1 MARFTTGILVLL
13 NSRTAIRF
21 TYMKEMVLKRIRLL
35 IADDHRVLLDGLV
48 SLLKTES
55 NFEIVGAAENGEQ
68 VIELLSKLS
77 VDICLLDISMPK
89 PDGMELTKWI
99 QQNRPQV
106 KIIILTTHDEEEIIA
121 EMVQLG
127 IAGYLL
133 KSCTRHELVEGIN
146 RVIKGNFFLSEA
158 VSNRIIDSYKGQK
171 KAAPEE
177 PATFTE
183 REKEIVQLLA
193 KEYTNEKIAE
203 ALHISYRTVET
214 HRKNMMLKTKA
225 RNLAGL
231 LRFASGQGLIRL

>member
-1 MARFTTGILVLL
+1 
-13 NSRTAIRF
+13 
-21 TYMKEMVLKRIRLL
+21 MVLKRVRLL

-48 SLLKTES
+48 SLLKTEP
-55 NFEIVGAAENGEQ
+55 NFDIAATAENGEQ
-68 VIELLSKLS
+68 VIELLSKLL

-89 PDGMELTKWI
+89 PDGMELTRWI

-121 EMVQLG
+121 EMIQLG

-146 RVIKGNFFLSEA
+146 RVMNGNFFLSEA
-158 VSNRIIDSYKGQK
+158 VSNRIIHSYKGQSQK

-193 KEYTNEKIAE
+193 REYTNEKIAE

-231 LRFASGQGLIRL
+231 LRFASNQGLIRL

>member
-1 MARFTTGILVLL
+1 
-13 NSRTAIRF
+13 
-21 TYMKEMVLKRIRLL
+21 MKEMVLKRIRLL

-48 SLLKTES
+48 SLLKTEP
-55 NFEIVGAAENGEQ
+55 NFDIAATAENGEQ

-77 VDICLLDISMPK
+77 VDVCLLDISMPK
-89 PDGMELTKWI
+89 PDGMELTRWI

-121 EMVQLG
+121 EMIQLG

-146 RVIKGNFFLSEA
+146 RVMNGNFFLSEA
-158 VSNRIIDSYKGQK
+158 VSNRIIDSYKGQSQK

-193 KEYTNEKIAE
+193 REYTNEKIAE

-231 LRFASGQGLIRL
+231 LRFASNQGLIRL

>member
-1 MARFTTGILVLL
+1 
-13 NSRTAIRF
+13 
-21 TYMKEMVLKRIRLL
+21 MKAVASKKIQLL

-48 SLLKTES
+48 SLLKTEP
-55 NFEIVGAAENGEQ
+55 NFEITATAENGEQ
-68 VIELLSKLS
+68 VIDWLNKTEID
-77 VDICLLDISMPK
+77 VCLIDISMPR
-89 PDGMELTKWI
+89 PDGMELTRWI
-99 QQNRPQV
+99 QQYKPQI
-106 KIIILTTHDEEEIIA
+106 KILILTTHDEEEIIA
-121 EMVQLG
+121 EMVQAG

-146 RVIKGNFFLSEA
+146 RVMNGQFFLGEA
-158 VSNRIIDSYKGQK
+158 VSNRIIDSYKEK
-171 KAAPEE
+171 KQVSTEE
-177 PATFTE
+177 PVTFTE